1 MYKQPCNYKLCLQSG
16 YTEKCPR
23 SRPDVALVADAGAV
37 HEVVPS
43 RGEQFQE
50 CRARPVLCRPKLL
63 PLQSM
68 SLEKLER
75 LQAEAQQRA
84 RQST

>member
-1 MYKQPCNYKLCLQSG
+1 MQSG
-16 YTEKCPR
+16 YTESAHAASPTR
-23 SRPDVALVADAGAV
+23 ELVADADAV

>member
-1 MYKQPCNYKLCLQSG
+1 MFGTAITAPNQFDA
-16 YTEKCPR
+16 T
-23 SRPDVALVADAGAV
+23 DAGAV